1 MAGGKMNYRVQ
12 MELNTKKFKA
22 GANELRREFAA
33 LKSGFLGFTA
43 SLGASVGLFGI
54 VSKMK
59 DVAVN
64 LNVARATLKNVS
76 HDSLEYADNLKYVDR
91 LSKDY
96 KQDLITLTN
105 NFAKFHAASMGTNFS
120 LDQQRQM
127 FESLTRAA
135 AFYHLSA
142 ERTENMMLAVEQ
154 IMSKNKVTAEELRR
168 QLGNVMPGAFNKM
181 GQAAID
187 AGYAG
192 VKSMADF
199 EKAMK
204 AGKIGADLLFD
215 FTKKL
220 DEETQNI
227 DLNSLQ
233 LQLND
238 LKNAF
243 TRFTENSNFEE
254 WFKGIVDYT
263 TKGLDFIAKHLKE
276 ITFMAKSFFT
286 IWAGGKILKT
296 FDTFIGTMAKLATK
310 FKSLKALIISLFDTI
325 HYYLL
330 VLKEA
335 FSWILSVPGILISS
349 VVSFEGYFLKI
360 GKSIRNVNKEVETLE
375 KSLKRLQE
383 DNDKGINA
391 TNLEAQARK
400 DFEKAQEYL
409 KKHKNDYEYNKAL
422 ASITD
427 EDIALAGTM
436 GPSGSGGL
444 ELQRDTAKRLVRE
457 YEAMLDLRDKA
468 VQTLTDIALLL
479 GKGSINT
486 GDDDY
491 NGGNNDSEG
500 AETDFEKL
508 IKKYQKEIKE
518 LNNQFESG
526 SITAQKY
533 KEEAQDLAQKTW
545 ENVTA
550 FDDFRGEIAK
560 LDPELRKVAGEL
572 EKSFVNPYLYDAVTK
587 LSDATKGYYEEVDR
601 LNVLKSAG
609 LIKNQEEYNDAL
621 QKAAEKAVEAMAGIN
636 GLANVIALL
645 DPLTQQLIGNII
657 STYKKGLNDT
667 GTPDS
672 SKLSDLQAAY
682 QEAIT
687 RPKVNHRFD
696 YEKSQEEII
705 RAEAEAAAEWA
716 ENIKKF
722 KEKYADELSKLSK
735 EQLDNIEALGKQAA
749 ESATNLTDLADVTK
763 WLEDVKNL
771 KKEFGQGFYGSV
783 KDTAEAM
790 DRLTSGA
797 KSFKKTMEDTD
808 STVWDKI
815 LESINMLI
823 QSIDTVNSLVESY
836 IALSEISKN
845 LSKVKNDEEMRAL
858 GTKLAGET
866 GLISVKKIELAV
878 DKLAEAQA
886 KKNATASLAA
896 GAANSAEAVGGAVA
910 AGAKI
915 PFPQNIIAMGIGAAT
930 AAGLITGMVKM
941 VKANFAGGGIVGG
954 NSRHGDKVLAGLNS
968 GEMVLNG
975 NQQSRL
981 WGWLSGHGTPQGN
994 NGGKVEFVISGSN
1007 LRGVLKNEEKI
1018 RTGRS

>member
-1 MAGGKMNYRVQ
+1 MAGGKFNYRVQ
-12 MELNTKKFKA
+12 AQLITKQFKI
-22 GANELRREFAA
+22 GAEEIRRELAS
-33 LKSGFLGFTA
+33 LKSGIMGFTGA
-43 SLGASVGLFGI
+43 LGASFAGLS
-54 VSKMK
+54 VLSKMK

-76 HDSLEYADNLKYVDR
+76 NDSLEYADNLKYVDR

-96 KQDLITLTN
+96 KQDLITLTS

-120 LDQQRQM
+120 LNEQKEM
-127 FESLTRAA
+127 FEGLTRAA
-135 AFYHLSA
+135 AFYHLST

-168 QLGNVMPGAFNKM
+168 QLGNVLPGAFNKM
-181 GQAAID
+181 AQAAID

-192 VKSMADF
+192 VKSVSDF
-199 EKAMK
+199 EDAMK
-204 AGKIGADLLFD
+204 AGKIGADLLYQFV
-215 FTKKL
+215 KNL
-220 DEETQNI
+220 NEETKDI
-227 DLNSLQ
+227 DLTSLQ
-233 LQLND
+233 LQLNE
-238 LKNAF
+238 LNNAF
-243 TRFTENSNFEE
+243 TRFTDNSNFEE
-254 WFKGIVDYT
+254 WFAGAVKKVT
-263 TKGLDFIAKHLKE
+263 NGLDFIADNIKE
-276 ITFMAKSFFT
+276 IAAITKGVIAL
-286 IWAGGKILKT
+286 WAGGKLLKGLDRVLYT
-296 FDTFIGTMAKLATK
+296 FSKIGTK
-310 FKSLKALIISLFDTI
+310 FKGWKALFTSLFDTI

-330 VLKEA
+330 VIGDALKT
-335 FSWILSVPGILISS
+335 FVGIPGGLALAAGAVAKTFVGLQKHIN
-349 VVSFEGYFLKI
+349 
-360 GKSIRNVNKEVETLE
+360 RVNKEVKTLDE
-375 KSLKRLQE
+375 LLKKIQE

-391 TNLEAQARK
+391 ANLQAQAEKDFKEAQDYFA
-400 DFEKAQEYL
+400 
-409 KKHKNDYEYNKAL
+409 KHPRQAYENNKAL
-422 ASITD
+422 AETSEETL
-427 EDIALAGTM
+427 ALAATQGQQAALSLRM
-436 GPSGSGGL
+436 SVNM
-444 ELQRDTAKRLVRE
+444 AKREVRE
-457 YEAMLDLRDKA
+457 YEAMLALRDKA
-468 VQTLTDIALLL
+468 VQTMTDVAILL
-479 GKGSINT
+479 GKGGIKTTATT
-486 GDDDY
+486 GGI
-491 NGGNNDSEG
+491 NGGDEG
-500 AETDFEKL
+500 EESDFEKL
-508 IKKYQKEIKE
+508 IKKYQTEIKE
-518 LNNQFESG
+518 LNNQLESG

-550 FDDFRGEIAK
+550 FDDFRGEISK
-560 LDPELRKVAGEL
+560 LSPELQKVAGEL
-572 EKSFVNPYLYDAVTK
+572 EKAFVNPYLYDAVTK
-587 LSDATKGYYEEVDR
+587 LSDATKGYYEEVGR
-601 LNVLKSAG
+601 LNALKSAG
-609 LIKNQEEYNDAL
+609 LIKNQEDYNDAL
-621 QKAAEKAVEAMAGIN
+621 QKAAEKAVEAMADIN

-657 STYKKGLNDT
+657 STYKKGLNGT
-667 GTPDS
+667 GDS
-672 SKLSDLQAAY
+672 SKASDLQAAY

-687 RPKVNHRFD
+687 KPKVNHRFD

-722 KEKYADELSKLSK
+722 KEKYADELSQLIK
-735 EQLDNIEALGKQAA
+735 EQLDNIEKQAI

-763 WLEDVKNL
+763 WLQDVKNL
-771 KKEFGQGFYGSV
+771 RKEFGQGFYGSV

-836 IALSEISKN
+836 VALSEISRN
-845 LSKVKNDEEMRAL
+845 LSRTKNAEEMRAL

-910 AGAKI
+910 SGAKM

-941 VKANFAGGGIVGG
+941 VKANFASGGIVKG
-954 NSRHGDKVLAGLNS
+954 SLHGDRNIVG
-968 GEMVLNG
+968 VNG
-975 NQQSRL
+975 NEMILNTNQQGRL
-981 WGWLSGHGTPQGN
+981 WGMLNGRGSAN
-994 NGGKVEFVISGSN
+994 NGSNNKVEFVISGSN

-1018 RTGRS
+1018 RNGHG